1 MDEKQ
6 LDKMLGT
13 VASRL
18 GMSKEQLK
26 SAASSGRTDEIL
38 SHLDKTNADKIK
50 AAMSNKKTADAIMKA
65 FKDKN
70 GGI

>member
-13 VASRL
+13 VAARL

-26 SAASSGRTDEIL
+26 SAASSGDADTIL
-38 SHLDKTNADKIK
+38 SHLDSRSPDTIRTGMKD
-50 AAMSNKKTADAIMKA
+50 KKTSYAVIKA
-65 FKDKN
+65 FKNKN
-70 GGI
+70 GGV

>member
-13 VASRL
+13 VAARL

-26 SAASSGRTDEIL
+26 SAASSGVADTIL
-38 SHLDKTNADKIK
+38 SHLDSGSADKIRT
-50 AAMSNKKTADAIMKA
+50 AMKDKKTADAVIKA
-65 FKDKN
+65 FKNKN
-70 GGI
+70 GGV